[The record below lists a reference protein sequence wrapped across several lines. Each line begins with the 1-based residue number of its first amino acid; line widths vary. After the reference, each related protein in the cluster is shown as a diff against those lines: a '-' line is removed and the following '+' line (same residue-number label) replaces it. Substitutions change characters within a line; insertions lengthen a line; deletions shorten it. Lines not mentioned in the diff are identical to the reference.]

1 MRKFLLLAVAGF
13 AFAAQG
19 SAADSI
25 EADKSVAHSPATVID
40 DASGPAA
47 ARFAPGDVVPEQ
59 ELAAFVDGLV
69 RAGMLGL
76 NVAGVEV
83 AVVQRGRIVLQKGYG
98 LANLDPARP
107 VDAQRTL
114 FRIGSISK
122 VFTWMLV
129 MREVERGRLRLDAP
143 VNDYLPDEL
152 KIPDQGFR
160 EPIRIIHLMS
170 HAPGLAS
177 SSTGEFIEDHRKIL
191 SLSDR
196 LRMQFPPRVMEPG
209 VLSSYSD
216 HGTELAGY
224 IVARLNGVDFETL
237 AEREVFT
244 PLGLRHTTFRQP
256 HPPREDL
263 AAPME
268 EELASNLSS
277 GFGAAGRDF
286 TARPFE
292 YTLAPSGSLST
303 TAADMARVM
312 LLLLND
318 GSLDGAKL
326 YESSTAAAFRT
337 PIMDVPPGVNG
348 WAHGLAQ
355 YSLPGGFQGYGHSG
369 GMLSFLSNM
378 VVVPELDLGVF
389 VTTNTNTGW
398 GLAER
403 IPREIVER
411 FYVMQ
416 VAPSR
421 PRGSDELVKNAAAY
435 EGRFLTTMRAD
446 SGLELFKYL
455 LRSSGAVSVS
465 SDGYLLAAGRK
476 WAPEVMPDRFRSLDG
491 ANVLQLKFDAS
502 GRAASFVD
510 DSGTS
515 VYQRAGWTMN
525 RELFFMLAVLTIL
538 VGLAKLIGTI
548 ATVSR
553 RCEQTRI
560 QKTSH
565 TIAWS
570 AAALWLIS
578 IVAIASWATGDTL
591 TRVYNWPGGKL
602 LTGSTAGLLAF
613 IASVALIVLLPF
625 ALRGGAA
632 EGWGSWRKMRHA
644 MLSLVFAAFGA
655 MLMAWGALAPWST

>member
-1 MRKFLLLAVAGF
+1 MRKFLLLAVASL
-13 AFAAQG
+13 AFAAQSG
-19 SAADSI
+19 AIAS
-25 EADKSVAHSPATVID
+25 D
-40 DASGPAA
+40 DAAAPAG
-47 ARFAPGDVVPEQ
+47 ARVAPGDVVPEQ

-83 AVVQRGRIVLQKGYG
+83 AVVQRGRVVLQRGYG
-98 LANLDPARP
+98 LANLDPVRP

-122 VFTWMLV
+122 IFTWMLV

-177 SSTGEFIEDHRKIL
+177 SSTGEFIADPNKIL

-196 LRMQFPPRVMEPG
+196 LRVQFPPRVIEPG
-209 VLSSYSD
+209 VISSYSD

-237 AEREVFT
+237 AEREIFT
-244 PLGLRHTTFRQP
+244 PLGLSHTTFRQP

-263 AAPME
+263 AAPMAQ
-268 EELASNLSS
+268 ELAPDLST
-277 GFGAAGRDF
+277 GFGADGRDF
-286 TARPFE
+286 TPRPFE

-318 GSLDGAKL
+318 GSIDGVKL
-326 YESSTAAAFRT
+326 YEASTAAAFRT
-337 PIMDVPPGVNG
+337 PIMDVPQGVNG
-348 WAHGLAQ
+348 WAHGFSQ
-355 YSLPGGFQGYGHSG
+355 YSLPGGFRGYGHSG

-411 FYVMQ
+411 FYVAEA
-416 VAPSR
+416 APSR

-435 EGRFLTTMRAD
+435 EGRFLTTMRAY

-476 WAPEVMPDRFRSLDG
+476 WVPEAMPARFRTLDG
-491 ANVLQLKFDAS
+491 VNVLQFEFDES

-525 RELFFMLAVLTIL
+525 RELFFLLAGLTIL
-538 VGLAKLIGTI
+538 ALLAKLIGTI
-548 ATVSR
+548 ATIGR

-560 QKTSH
+560 QKTAH

-578 IVAIASWATGDTL
+578 LVAITSWATGDTL
-591 TRVYNWPGGKL
+591 TRVYNWPGATL

-613 IASVALIVLLPF
+613 IASLALVALLPF
-625 ALRGGAA
+625 ALRGGAS
-632 EGWGSWRKMRHA
+632 EGWSSWRKIRHA
-644 MLSLVFAAFGA
+644 TLSLVFAAFGA
-655 MLMAWGALAPWST
+655 MLAAWDALAPWSA